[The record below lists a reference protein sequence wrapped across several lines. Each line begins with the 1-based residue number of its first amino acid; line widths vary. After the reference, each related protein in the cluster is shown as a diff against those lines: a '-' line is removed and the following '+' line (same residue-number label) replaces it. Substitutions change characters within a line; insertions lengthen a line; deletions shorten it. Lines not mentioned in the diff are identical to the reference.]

1 MKDIIIRPLITE
13 KMTAITERFPNR
25 YGFIVARHATKAQV
39 KAAIE
44 ALYDVEVVEV
54 NTMRYAGKKRRRWTK
69 TGVIEGKSP
78 AFKKAIVTLKE
89 NQVID
94 FYSNI

>member
-13 KMTAITERFPNR
+13 KMTLTTEKFPNR
-25 YGFIVARHATKAQV
+25 YGFVVNNNASKAQI
-39 KAAIE
+39 KSAIE
-44 ALYDVEVVEV
+44 SIYDVNVISI

-69 TGVIEGKSP
+69 KGVIEGKTP
-78 AFKKAIVTLKE
+78 AFKKAIVTLKQD
-89 NQVID
+89 QVID